1 MMLCFVNKEKFEQ
14 VLKFFDF
21 YLYFFRFF
29 YKREVSYVIMVEIV
43 VKISKSNLNFVKEI
57 FKMMSYGLVLE
68 VDNVVKVC

>member
-1 MMLCFVNKEKFEQ
+1 
-14 VLKFFDF
+14 
-21 YLYFFRFF
+21 
-29 YKREVSYVIMVEIV
+29 MVEIV